1 MTSKQTASRSATEW
15 RVLVEEW
22 ERSGKTREAFALS
35 RGLVVGTL
43 SWWVGKIRRLD
54 QARTRA
60 PEARTATAFLPVK
73 LEAPAPHES
82 VIAAAVARHV
92 EIVLPGG
99 ERVHVPVG
107 IDATWAGELV
117 AALRGGARC

>member
-1 MTSKQTASRSATEW
+1 MTSKQAASRNATEW
-15 RVLVEEW
+15 RGLVEEW

-43 SWWVGKIRRLD
+43 SWWIGKIRRLD
-54 QARTRA
+54 QADTRA
-60 PEARTATAFLPVK
+60 PETRTASAFLPVK
-73 LEAPAPHES
+73 IEPPPPQGHA
-82 VIAAAVARHV
+82 IAAPVGRGV

-107 IDATWAGELV
+107 IDAAWAGELV

>member
-1 MTSKQTASRSATEW
+1 MKSKQAASRSATEW
-15 RVLVEEW
+15 RALVEEW

-43 SWWVGKIRRLD
+43 SWWIGKIRRLD
-54 QARTRA
+54 QAGTRA
-60 PEARTATAFLPVK
+60 PEARTASAFLPVK
-73 LEAPAPHES
+73 IEPVVPHAPG
-82 VIAAAVARHV
+82 IAAAVERGV

>member
-1 MTSKQTASRSATEW
+1 MTSKQAANRSATEW
-15 RVLVEEW
+15 RGLVQEW

-43 SWWVGKIRRLD
+43 SWWIGKIRRLD
-54 QARTRA
+54 QASTRA
-60 PEARTATAFLPVK
+60 PEARTASAFLPVRI
-73 LEAPAPHES
+73 EPSPPHGP
-82 VIAAAVARHV
+82 VIAASDERHV

>member
-1 MTSKQTASRSATEW
+1 MTSKQTASRSAAEW

-22 ERSGKTREAFALS
+22 ERSGKPREAFALS

-43 SWWVGKIRRLD
+43 SWWIGKIRRLD
-54 QARTRA
+54 QASARA
-60 PEARTATAFLPVK
+60 PEARTASAFLPVK
-73 LEAPAPHES
+73 IEPSPQHAHA
-82 VIAAAVARHV
+82 IAAAIERVV

-117 AALRGGARC
+117 AALRVGSRC